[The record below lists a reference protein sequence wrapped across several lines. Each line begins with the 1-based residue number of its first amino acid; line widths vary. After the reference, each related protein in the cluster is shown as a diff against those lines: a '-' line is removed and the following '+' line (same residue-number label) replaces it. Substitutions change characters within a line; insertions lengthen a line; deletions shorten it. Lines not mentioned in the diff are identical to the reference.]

1 VSGFFR
7 YGAGPWSPSTL
18 VEIWATEMGNSGSP
32 LHIQTKDSHSPVPL
46 LLVIS
51 TCQLLTR
58 GAREDLLSPEEAA
71 APPRANALR
80 TRMDPLSV
88 AKQERVVIVDRGS
101 PTEHCVFD
109 CKQWKRKGTALTV
122 GVNGKPAWETGIRDR
137 ELGRIVLHAGSTP
150 RGWKT
155 SMGCS
160 GLPSGRP
167 AGREEAFA

>member
-1 VSGFFR
+1 
-7 YGAGPWSPSTL
+7 
-18 VEIWATEMGNSGSP
+18 MGNSGSP

-80 TRMDPLSV
+80 TRMDPLSA

-122 GVNGKPAWETGIRDR
+122 GVNGKPAWETEIHVLSRYALLPQASFGASP
-137 ELGRIVLHAGSTP
+137 LGQVAS
-150 RGWKT
+150 GW
-155 SMGCS
+155 
-160 GLPSGRP
+160 GRLL
-167 AGREEAFA
+167 